1 MATLG
6 TTPKLPSEQSA
17 FVNAAGLPTPGFLGF
32 CKDVQLLGTQV
43 TTVAALPSAVGRT
56 GIRYIVTDANATTF
70 MSTVASGGSNIV
82 PVFSNGT
89 NWKIG

>member
-6 TTPKLPSEQSA
+6 TTPDLPSEQA
-17 FVNAAGLPTPGFLGF
+17 NWVNSAGLPTPQFIAF
-32 CKDVQLLGTQV
+32 CKQVQLLGTQV

-70 MSTVASGGSNIV
+70 MSTVASGGANIV

-89 NWKIG
+89 VWRIG